1 LEGARNVREILSGG
15 REGWRSIKEGGRGR
29 NKMCTSYI
37 VINNNKRR
45 KNGWSYKDFSD
56 VGLPLGR
63 SGLPHKG

>member
-1 LEGARNVREILSGG
+1 LEKYKRG
-15 REGWRSIKEGGRGR
+15 REREE
-29 NKMCTSYI
+29 KMYTSYI

-45 KNGWSYKDFSD
+45 KNGRSYKDFSD